1 MRFGLLEIV
10 LVAVV
15 ILIIFGLTRA
25 KQVGE
30 RLGGKSGSSGS
41 SEPAKKSVPV
51 RSPRLQ
57 AFGFVIVVGGIVLLA
72 LSFGLIKAI
81 AGYAVWGAVVT
92 AIGVTISRPR
102 VNLTGKN

>member
-10 LVAVV
+10 LIAVV
-15 ILIIFGLTRA
+15 VLIIFGVTRA

-30 RLGGKSGSSGS
+30 RLGGKSSSSGSSGS
-41 SEPAKKSVPV
+41 AKKPVPI
-51 RSPRLQ
+51 RYPRLQ
-57 AFGFVIVVGGIVLLA
+57 AFGFVIVVGGTVLLA

-92 AIGVTISRPR
+92 AIGVTMVILARR
-102 VNLTGKN
+102 RD